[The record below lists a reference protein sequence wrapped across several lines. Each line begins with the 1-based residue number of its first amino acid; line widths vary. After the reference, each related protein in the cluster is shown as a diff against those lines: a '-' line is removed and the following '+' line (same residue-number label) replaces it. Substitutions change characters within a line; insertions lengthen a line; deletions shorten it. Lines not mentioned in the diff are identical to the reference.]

1 MNKRVLILHL
11 IATQGQGKSLADIKA
26 SAKQTVKAPSSFD
39 NLNKQLGFW
48 GGAFQIFFGTKSVG
62 TMNIE
67 KLIEKVQ
74 ERKMWRDK
82 CLLTDDCLEVDDSN
96 LNFNTIINKIA
107 FRVYSVNLSR
117 TFNFETKKNPHKEHD
132 DNDGLSNKKK
142 SKKETKKKSIT
153 NRDQHFDFKMT
164 EGESWKTTF

>member
-1 MNKRVLILHL
+1 
-11 IATQGQGKSLADIKA
+11 
-26 SAKQTVKAPSSFD
+26 
-39 NLNKQLGFW
+39 
-48 GGAFQIFFGTKSVG
+48 
-62 TMNIE
+62 
-67 KLIEKVQ
+67 
-74 ERKMWRDK
+74 MWRDK

-164 EGESWKTTF
+164 EGESWKTTFCRKCMRGL